1 MPPKRKSD
9 VLEVSDDGDEYNPTA
24 DATEAEQASSSKS
37 AKAPPKKKTK
47 KAAADSGPPT
57 DADGNPLAW
66 HQIKLEGEGEGGPPI
81 YDDCNDIR
89 RKIRA
94 LLQEPGFKVTHWLKE
109 IGNVNSNSYG
119 RFMKQSGPYG
129 GADNSTYYSAYL
141 YFEKRRIVEGKKKT
155 PKRLR
160 MEKEQAGGVTPDDA
174 RRARGGVWVLKT

>member
-9 VLEVSDDGDEYNPTA
+9 VLEISDDDDYNP
-24 DATEAEQASSSKS
+24 ATEAAKPETDDAETT

-47 KAAADSGPPT
+47 KAAKDDGPPT
-57 DADGNPLAW
+57 DADGNPLPW

-109 IGNVNSNSYG
+109 IGNVNSNSYQ

-129 GADNSTYYSAYL
+129 GADNSTYYCAYV

-155 PKRLR
+155 AKRLR
-160 MEKEQAGGVTPDDA
+160 MEKQQAGGVTPDDA
-174 RRARGGVWVLKT
+174 RRARHGVWVLAKP